1 MDVNND
7 GTLTYVEFNGMLM
20 WLGLSFE
27 SSVIK
32 QGMAALDNEGKGT
45 IDYFELL
52 NWLQEINQGTEKKAY
67 IEKHGSAMSKRYE
80 KG

>member
-20 WLGLSFE
+20 WLGLSFN

-52 NWLQEINQGTEKKAY
+52 NWL
-67 IEKHGSAMSKRYE
+67 
-80 KG
+80 